1 MMYKWKSSFARRHVL
16 IGMLLILMPLAVVV
30 ACAQSSAGSSPTPTS
45 QPSLAAITIKAMNY
59 SYDQPRT
66 VPAGLVD
73 ITLINNGTEPHQDNI
88 VRLHDG
94 VTFEQFQ
101 AALLKQGD
109 LGAVQLSTF
118 YGGPNA
124 ILPGKSQEVI
134 LNLPAGHYVSI
145 CFVRGSDNVPH
156 YMKGMIAQFTVVGS
170 PGESQAPKAD
180 GEIVLQNFSYVLP
193 GTLPSGPITLK
204 VTNRGSQ
211 THEVTLVHLAP
222 RNSMQDVI
230 AFLHK
235 PAGPP
240 PFEVAGGLAAIAPQT
255 SAWLKL
261 NLQPGK
267 YGTLCFVTDPTTGKP
282 HFMLGMMAPFT
293 VQ

>member
-1 MMYKWKSSFARRHVL
+1 MMYKQRVRLL
-16 IGMLLILMPLAVVV
+16 IGVLLILMSLVTVA
-30 ACAQSSAGSSPTPTS
+30 ACAQSSAGNSPRPIGR
-45 QPSLAAITIKAMNY
+45 PSVPAITIKAMNY
-59 SYDQPRT
+59 SYDQPQT
-66 VPAGLVD
+66 VSAGMVD
-73 ITLINNGTEPHQDNI
+73 ITLVNNGTEPHQDNI

-94 VTFEQFQ
+94 VTFAQFQ

-109 LGAVQLSTF
+109 LGAVELGTF

-134 LNLPAGHYVSI
+134 LNLPAGHYVSV

-156 YMKGMIAQFTVVGS
+156 YMKGMLTQFTVVGS
-170 PGESQAPKAD
+170 PGESQIPRAD

-204 VTNRGSQ
+204 VTSRGSQ
-211 THEVTLVHLAP
+211 THEVTLVQLAP
-222 RNSMQDVI
+222 GKSMQDVI
-230 AFLHK
+230 AFLQH

-240 PFEVAGGLAAIAPQT
+240 PFELAGGLAAIAPQE

-282 HFMLGMMAPFT
+282 HFMLGMIAQFT